1 MTALASRIA
10 RWRLLAGLDFHV
22 LGTLLSRGWSVV
34 AGAATVILLPLF
46 LTSTQ
51 QGFYYTFSSLIGL
64 QILFELGLGQ
74 VIIQLVGHEIAHLK
88 PTEDQRLEGDDA
100 RHDRLASLVKLLRRW
115 YVVTAVLFGAIGGAA
130 GALFLAHRSP
140 LPLADWLGVWC
151 VLVVCTAINLTFVP
165 PLAML
170 EGFGRVGQVARLRL
184 RQAAVG
190 YVGLWLAL
198 VLGAGLWS
206 ACMVPVAGTLLTA
219 FWLRGNGRIYR
230 GLLSRQVVDGHHI
243 AWRRDV
249 LPFQWRIALS
259 ALSGYFIFYSFTP
272 LIFANRGA
280 VEAGRFGMAMTI
292 FNALAQVGTSWI
304 YAKTPTFAMHI
315 SRGERAELNQLF
327 ISMFKR
333 SLIFTVLAVSAIV
346 LGDVLL
352 TWAGVRQMSRIAA
365 PGVMACLAVVCI
377 TNCAI
382 FSFAAYMRAHREE
395 PMLTVSVAGGIATGF
410 IAYFGSLVSVLTMS
424 MMYAAL
430 TLCVLLPWTTVLFLR
445 YHRRTH

>member
-1 MTALASRIA
+1 MTALQSRIT
-10 RWRLLAGLDFHV
+10 RLRLLTGLDFHV

-34 AGAATVILLPLF
+34 AGAATVILLPQF

-51 QGFYYTFSSLIGL
+51 QGFYYTFSSLLGL

-88 PTEDQRLEGDDA
+88 PTEDQRLEGDAA

-115 YVVTAVLFGAIGGAA
+115 YIATAVLFGVAGGVA

-140 LPLADWLGVWC
+140 LPILEWLGVWC
-151 VLVVCTAINLTFVP
+151 VMVMCTAINLTYVP

-184 RQAAVG
+184 RQAIVG
-190 YVGLWLAL
+190 YLAL
-198 VLGAGLWS
+198 WAALVFGAGLWS

-219 FWLRGNGRIYR
+219 FWLRGNGKIYQ
-230 GLLSRQVVDGHHI
+230 GLLSRAVLDGQQI

-304 YAKTPTFAMHI
+304 YAKTPMFAMHI
-315 SRGERAELNQLF
+315 SRGERAELNRLF
-327 ISMFKR
+327 LGVFKR
-333 SLIFTVLAVSAIV
+333 SFIFTVLAVSAIV
-346 LGDVLL
+346 IGDVVL
-352 TWAGVRQMSRIAA
+352 TGAGVRQMSRIAA
-365 PGVMACLAVVCI
+365 PGVMACLALVCVA
-377 TNCAI
+377 NCVI

-395 PMLTVSVAGGIATGF
+395 PMLFVSVAGGIATGF
-410 IAYFGSLVSVLTMS
+410 VAYFGSRVSVLTMS

-430 TLCVLLPWTTVLFLR
+430 TACVLLPWTAALFLR
-445 YHRRTH
+445 YYRRMH